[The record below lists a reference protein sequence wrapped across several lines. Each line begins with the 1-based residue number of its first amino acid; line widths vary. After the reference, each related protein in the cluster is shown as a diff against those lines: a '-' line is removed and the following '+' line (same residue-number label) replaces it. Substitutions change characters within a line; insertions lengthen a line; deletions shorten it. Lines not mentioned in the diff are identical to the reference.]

1 MKSLNRI
8 VAIGLAL
15 IQACQAD
22 GNIHVLDLNRDP
34 KLPPKLP
41 PKPAC
46 EAEFTLVGAS
56 TKAVN
61 TRGTPFKT
69 AISCSSL
76 DSDKVFVFV
85 NGEEFYDFKAS
96 AADITFPNGLNHS
109 TALLG
114 IIAADTQGYPFVS
127 SFSLRFGSPTSS
139 ANASQNLFR
148 ATSDNGCTACGDCNS
163 RPGYP
168 MCASTCQEPPFH
180 QCDFYQTCV
189 EDSVPCSGDPNSYA
203 INFGL
208 KNCQK
213 FDQNFNLFSDR
224 GQQFIWGTMNC
235 LQKDLVPVVSACNA
249 TCKSIHDAAF
259 GSHAQCYIANG
270 FCSLECKDYLAELY
284 TVGLDLFTKDTI
296 KSVFETAG
304 GCLERIEEVIEEG
317 ACVDSVLKD
326 LIFVLLRTLSS

>member
-1 MKSLNRI
+1 MKPFYRIAAVGFTIIQICQANGSGILNRSS
-8 VAIGLAL
+8 
-15 IQACQAD
+15 
-22 GNIHVLDLNRDP
+22 
-34 KLPPKLP
+34 LP

-46 EAEFTLVGAS
+46 EPEFTLVGAS
-56 TKAVN
+56 TEAVN
-61 TRGTPFKT
+61 PSGTQFKA

-76 DSDKVFVFV
+76 ESDKVFVFV
-85 NGEEFYDFKAS
+85 NGEEYHDFQVSAS
-96 AADITFPNGLNHS
+96 DITFYNGLDDS

-127 SFSLRFGSPTSS
+127 SFSLRFGPSTSS
-139 ANASQNLFR
+139 VNASQDFVQTTIN
-148 ATSDNGCTACGDCNS
+148 NGCTTCGDCS
-163 RPGYP
+163 SCPGYP
-168 MCASTCQEPPFH
+168 MCASTCQEPPLH

-189 EDSVPCSGDPNSYA
+189 EDSVPCSGDANSYA
-203 INFGL
+203 INYGL

-213 FDQNFNLFSDR
+213 FDQNLNLFSDS

-284 TVGLDLFTKDTI
+284 TVGLDLVSKDAL
-296 KSVFETAG
+296 KSVFQTAA
-304 GCLERIEEVIEEG
+304 GCLERIEQVIKEG
-317 ACVDSVLKD
+317 ACVNNVLRDIILSILDILSV
-326 LIFVLLRTLSS
+326 

>member
-8 VAIGLAL
+8 AAIGLSL
-15 IQACQAD
+15 VHICRAD
-22 GNIHVLDLNRDP
+22 GRMLTRDSS
-34 KLPPKLP
+34 LP

-46 EAEFTLVGAS
+46 EPGFALVGVS
-56 TKAVN
+56 TEAVN
-61 TRGTPFKT
+61 TQDTQFKA

-85 NGEEFYDFKAS
+85 NGEEHHDFQVS
-96 AADITFPNGLNHS
+96 ESEITFPNGLNHS
-109 TALLG
+109 TALVG

-127 SFSLRFGSPTSS
+127 SFLLHFGSSASS
-139 ANASQNLFR
+139 ANASRNLLQS
-148 ATSDNGCTACGDCNS
+148 TSNNGCTACGDCNS
-163 RPGYP
+163 CPGYA
-168 MCASTCQEPPFH
+168 MCASTCQQPPLH

-203 INFGL
+203 IDYGL

-213 FDQNFNLFSDR
+213 FDHNLDLFSDR

-284 TVGLDLFTKDTI
+284 TVGLDLFSKDAI
-296 KSVFETAG
+296 KSVFQTAG

-317 ACVDSVLKD
+317 ACVNNALKEIILTILD
-326 LIFVLLRTLSS
+326 LLSS